1 MNSSQYVCFKF
12 TCDVHIDPKELQMAL
27 TLCKSPKTAFWLT
40 LQRDDGNYCDTAW
53 FGKGLGGQFYKLT
66 KLKQF
71 EGVRQNFGF
80 EIQFRRRGNVKEICK
95 TGRGG
100 FMGRIGR
107 LTLKLKIYFL
117 SN

>member
-53 FGKGLGGQFYKLT
+53 FGIGIGWPVLQIDK
-66 KLKQF
+66 
-71 EGVRQNFGF
+71 
-80 EIQFRRRGNVKEICK
+80 ISK
-95 TGRGG
+95 T
-100 FMGRIGR
+100 I
-107 LTLKLKIYFL
+107 
-117 SN
+117 